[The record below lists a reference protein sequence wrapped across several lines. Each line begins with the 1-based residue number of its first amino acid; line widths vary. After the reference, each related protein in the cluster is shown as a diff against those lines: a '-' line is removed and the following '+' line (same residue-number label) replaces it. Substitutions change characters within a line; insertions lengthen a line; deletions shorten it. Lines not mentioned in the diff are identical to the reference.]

1 MIDTLKKRILDHLKH
16 RDYKPVK
23 ASEFAKRLGLQ
34 PDQMKTFKQAFEQ
47 LEADG
52 MVVMG
57 AKHLV
62 SLPGPGAK
70 VYGTFRGTSKGFG
83 FVTPAETNSHGD
95 LFIPEKYT
103 NNAMN
108 GDMVIATAAKEGKRD
123 GQDRYSGK
131 IIQIVQ
137 RANNKFI
144 GTIIKKK
151 ESYFLVPDGKFTELV
166 EIDDVTAKNGTAG
179 DKAVVEI
186 ISFQTKE
193 KFARGVLLEVLGK
206 SGKYETEINAVIKR
220 FALPTEFKTECLN
233 EAGQAAREFESAKF
247 PHRMDLTDKIIV
259 TIDPPDAKD
268 FDDAISIEKNNDG
281 TFTLG
286 VHIAD
291 VSAFVKNGSELDKE
305 AADRGNSIYL
315 PGRVI
320 PMLPETLSNGV
331 CSLQPNQKRLAKTAF
346 ITYDN
351 SGKVI
356 KETFAESVILSKA
369 RLTYIEV
376 DKILKGT
383 KTEKPAEVVT
393 LLRDMEK
400 LAKIIESRRQRSGML
415 HLNMPEIELD
425 FDKAGNVVDAHPAD
439 TSYPHTIIEM
449 FMVEANEAVARMLDR
464 INVPFMR
471 RIHPDPDSLSLKKMV
486 ETLKTFGIAAP
497 KNPNRFDLQDIL
509 DRVKGKPMEFAVN
522 TYVLRSLTRAEYSP
536 LNIGHFALASKHY
549 CHFTSPIR
557 RYADLLVHR
566 LFEKYVNKESFSSTP
581 TNEELIEIGK
591 RLSFTEGRAA
601 DAEEDLKAVL
611 ILQLLQHRLG
621 ETMETVV
628 SGLTN
633 FGVFVQ
639 CNKFG
644 IEGLIPMDL
653 LGRDSFVFDLKAQC
667 VYGRRSGKTYHIG
680 QPLTVKIVSVNLSAR
695 QLNVVPVEQPKDKI
709 EIKKKSQ
716 KKQQQR
722 KEKKSRRQ
730 RRRR

>member
-131 IIQIVQ
+131 IIEIVQ